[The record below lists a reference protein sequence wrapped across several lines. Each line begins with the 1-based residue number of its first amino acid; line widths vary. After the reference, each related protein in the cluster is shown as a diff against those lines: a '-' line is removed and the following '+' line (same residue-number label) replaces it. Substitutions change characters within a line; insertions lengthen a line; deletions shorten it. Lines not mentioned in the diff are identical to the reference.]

1 MATGGML
8 LAALGRAMPGG
19 AAVPIVRCRLDG
31 RKGTPASLRYIP
43 LVEFE
48 LWRHFMQTRHRRRVL
63 SEGVTIWVPEQG
75 LLWEAGFSPED
86 LEPVLRLHLEIPG
99 PYGVTI
105 PVDRYLPAETYPRA
119 REALLGHFAAR
130 GLRRAPTATPG
141 YVIPVQE
148 RKSDKTV
155 A

>member
-1 MATGGML
+1 
-8 LAALGRAMPGG
+8 MPGG
-19 AAVPIVRCRLDG
+19 LAVPIVRCRLDSRQG
-31 RKGTPASLRYIP
+31 SSITLRYVP

-48 LWRHFMQTRHRRRVL
+48 LWRHFMQTRYRRKVTV
-63 SEGVTIWVPEQG
+63 EATTIWVPEQA

-86 LEPVLRLHLEIPG
+86 LEPVLRLHLELPG

-105 PVDRYLPAETYPRA
+105 PVDRYLLAETYPKA
-119 REALLGHFAAR
+119 REALLAHFEGR

-141 YVIPVQE
+141 YVIPAQA
-148 RKSDKTV
+148 RKSAKTV

>member
-1 MATGGML
+1 ML
-8 LAALGRAMPGG
+8 ASLVRTMPGG
-19 AAVPIVRCRLDG
+19 LAVPIVRCRLDG
-31 RKGTPASLRYIP
+31 RQAGAVTLRYIP

-48 LWRHFMQTRHRRRVL
+48 LWRHFMQTRHRRRIVA
-63 SEGVTIWVPEQG
+63 EGVTIWVPEQG

-86 LEPVLRLHLEIPG
+86 LEPVLRLHLELPG
-99 PYGVTI
+99 PYGVTV

-119 REALLGHFAAR
+119 REALLGHYAAR

-141 YVIPVQE
+141 YVIPVHE
-148 RKSDKTV
+148 RKSAKTV